1 MTQQAMKESEVAT
14 TEKYIMTTAKEPT
27 DNDFERMMHMITGY
41 WVTQIA
47 GAVASYSI
55 ADHLAKGPASAE
67 EISKMAGID
76 SIAAFRLLRACASLG
91 LVTFDGLTFTANLP
105 ELERLEIVLARASR
119 SKTKPCDVLA
129 ELIHDT
135 LAPPSSIGT

>member
-1 MTQQAMKESEVAT
+1 M
-14 TEKYIMTTAKEPT
+14 MTTLLP
-27 DNDFERMMHMITGY
+27 
-41 WVTQIA
+41 
-47 GAVASYSI
+47 
-55 ADHLAKGPASAE
+55 KGPASAE

-76 SIAAFRLLRACASLG
+76 FIATRLASLG

-135 LAPPSSIGT
+135 LEEA

>member
-1 MTQQAMKESEVAT
+1 MRMLMTQQAMKESQVAT
-14 TEKYIMTTAKEPT
+14 TEKYIMTTSKEPT

-55 ADHLAKGPASAE
+55 ADHLAKGTASAE

-76 SIAAFRLLRACASLG
+76 SIAAFRLLLACAPLG
-91 LVTFDGLTFTANLP
+91 LGTFHWVPFTRTP
-105 ELERLEIVLARASR
+105 R
-119 SKTKPCDVLA
+119 PG
-129 ELIHDT
+129 
-135 LAPPSSIGT
+135 P

>member
-1 MTQQAMKESEVAT
+1 MRMLMTQQAMKESQVAT

-55 ADHLAKGPASAE
+55 ADHLAKGTASAE

-76 SIAAFRLLRACASLG
+76 SIAAFRLVPAWASLG
-91 LVTFDGLTFTANLP
+91 MVTFYRLALP
-105 ELERLEIVLARASR
+105 PTPQS
-119 SKTKPCDVLA
+119 
-129 ELIHDT
+129 
-135 LAPPSSIGT
+135 